1 MTVNYEWRGSFENA
15 EVNRLHAEA
24 FETRLYSD
32 DEWNWKDLLTKHSL
46 GWVVARDDRRL
57 VGLVNVVWDGFTHAW
72 IQDTM
77 VAKADRNRGIGAQM
91 IEIVRSECQRSGCEW
106 LHVDFDAHL
115 GTFYYEACGFVP
127 TSAGLIRLESTT

>member
-1 MTVNYEWRGSFENA
+1 MELEGPPHQAFPRVGS
-15 EVNRLHAEA
+15 LH
-24 FETRLYSD
+24 ET
-32 DEWNWKDLLTKHSL
+32 N
-46 GWVVARDDRRL
+46 RRL
-57 VGLVNVVWDGFTHAW
+57 VGLVNVVWDGFTHAS

-106 LHVDFDAHL
+106 LHVDFDDPL